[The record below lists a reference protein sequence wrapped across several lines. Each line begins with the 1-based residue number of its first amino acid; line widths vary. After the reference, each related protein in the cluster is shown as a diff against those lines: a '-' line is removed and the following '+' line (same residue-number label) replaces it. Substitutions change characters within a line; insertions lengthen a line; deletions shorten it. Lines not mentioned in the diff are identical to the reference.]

1 MIRLN
6 VMSNFNL
13 NSAINEITE
22 CLQKMHSERKRIMI
36 TSSFQTH
43 SLPLLHISTRAI
55 KDLPVIFIDT
65 GFHFAE
71 TYAFRDQIVRDWD
84 LNLINV
90 RAKTSKHQQVNEDGQ
105 FLYTSD
111 TEYCCHINKVEP
123 LNGCLQD
130 YDIWIAGLRRDQT
143 KFRSGLDYF
152 EKQKSGITKYH
163 PILDWNSK
171 MIYEYRKLYNLPA
184 HPLEEKGFFSIGC
197 FPCTQSVLNENERGG
212 RWAGSNKTECGIHLI
227 K

>member
-1 MIRLN
+1 MSDLN
-6 VMSNFNL
+6 LDIAVNQIS
-13 NSAINEITE
+13 EQ
-22 CLQKMHSERKRIMI
+22 LQKMHAEGRKIMI

-71 TYAFRDQIVRDWD
+71 TYAFRDQIVREWS
-84 LNLINV
+84 LNLKNV
-90 RAKTSKHQQVNEDGQ
+90 RSKTSKHQQVNEDGQ
-105 FLYTSD
+105 FLYASD
-111 TEYCCHINKVEP
+111 TDYCCHINKVEP
-123 LNGCLQD
+123 LNTSIQD

-171 MIYEYRKLYNLPA
+171 MIYEYRKLHNLPA

-197 FPCTQSVLNENERGG
+197 FPCTQSVHDENERGG
-212 RWAGSNKTECGIHLI
+212 RWAGSNKTECGIHLN